1 MAKPQPDKAPA
12 KDFKVNP
19 FAGLKVAGLE
29 PAAPSAPGAARTPPP
44 VFKPSPGA
52 NKNWTDNVIPF
63 ADRKLA
69 AELLRESQEKRK
81 PVILLRMERKGRG
94 GKTVTILRGFPDD
107 SLTGLM
113 DMLGRLKRD
122 LGTGGTVQDST
133 LELQGDQR
141 ERGAAWLQRNGFDI
155 KLGN

>member
-1 MAKPQPDKAPA
+1 MAKPPPDKAPV

-29 PAAPSAPGAARTPPP
+29 PAAPAASTPARTPSPAA
-44 VFKPSPGA
+44 KPSPGA
-52 NKNWTDNVIPF
+52 GRNWTDNVIPF

-69 AELLRESQEKRK
+69 TELLRESQEKRK

-94 GKTVTILRGFPDD
+94 GKTVTILRGFPDT

-122 LGTGGTVQDST
+122 LGTGGTVQDVT

-141 ERGAAWLQRNGFDI
+141 ERAAAWFQRNDFEV